1 MSPISGAT
9 EERVQTVCLV
19 VLATVASAFALYWLA
34 PVLIPFVLALFISM
48 GLAMCVDW
56 LVRRARFPR
65 SLALPAAL
73 ILGIGALA
81 GLGTL
86 VSASVAQLAENGPIY
101 AEQLGQLIDRTTA
114 LLPDELSSLVG
125 DRAATLREIPVS
137 TVGGLLASTTNAV
150 LNLLSQSLLVLIFVV
165 FLLLGSSSGESQGEG
180 TFGEIRH
187 SVESYLVSKVVISAA
202 TGLLVGTTLAL
213 LGVPLAMAFG
223 VLAFLL
229 NFIPNV
235 GSLISTL
242 LPLPVVIVSPDVSA
256 SAAVA
261 AIAIPAAI
269 QGLMGN
275 AVEPKLMGDSLDLHP
290 VAILISLI
298 FWGMLWGIVG
308 MLLATPITA
317 VGKIFLQRFDGSR
330 PLAELLAGRLSE
342 SSNAET

>member
-1 MSPISGAT
+1 MTAAARIS

-34 PVLIPFVLALFISM
+34 PVLIPIVLALFISM

-56 LVRRARFPR
+56 LVRRARIPR

-73 ILGIGALA
+73 VLGIAALA

-86 VSASVAQLAENGPIY
+86 VSASVAQLAENGPVY
-101 AEQLGQLIDRTTA
+101 ADQLGQLIDRATA
-114 LLPDELSSLVG
+114 LVPSEWAWIVG
-125 DRAATLREIPVS
+125 DSSAALREIPVS

-150 LNLLSQSLLVLIFVV
+150 LGLLSQSLLVLIFVI
-165 FLLLGSSSGESQGEG
+165 FLLLGGSSGAKREG
-180 TFGEIRH
+180 TFGEIRR
-187 SVESYLVSKVVISAA
+187 SVESYLLSKVVISAA
-202 TGLLVGTTLAL
+202 TGLLVGVTLGM

-242 LPLPVVIVSPDVSA
+242 LPLPVVIVSPEVSA

-261 AIAIPAAI
+261 AIALPAAI

-275 AVEPKLMGDSLDLHP
+275 VVEPKLMGDSLDLHP

-317 VGKIFLQRFDGSR
+317 VGKIFLERFDGSR
-330 PLAELLAGRLSE
+330 PLAELLAGRFGEAEE
-342 SSNAET
+342 SKA